1 MVEKE
6 KLLKFIL
13 KLPLTIIASK
23 STQTTKGTAIQKT
36 KIYQQMSFPGIY
48 EPYLLVMGKF
58 APSSTITFTSLERM
72 TNPSSLPLLLRCF
85 FIFFFFFLVLSNVVN
100 PYNSAKNLSSIQ
112 II

>member
-1 MVEKE
+1 MLVFKTF
-6 KLLKFIL
+6 KFIL
-13 KLPLTIIASK
+13 KLPYLLIAYK

-36 KIYQQMSFPGIY
+36 MIYQQLSSPGIY
-48 EPYLLVMGKF
+48 EPYLLIMGKS

-72 TNPSSLPLLLRCF
+72 TNPPGLPLLLRCL
-85 FIFFFFFLVLSNVVN
+85 FIFFFFLLVLGNVVN